1 MYRASTPTHYFRLP
15 YEPEE
20 IEEIWL
26 NYEQNGQKILKK
38 TMADLTYADDIWSI
52 RLTQEETN
60 LFSDAW
66 AMAQIR
72 VLLKNGDSFPSGKFR
87 LAVHDVIDDGVM
99 V

>member
-26 NYEQNGQKILKK
+26 NYEQNGRKILKK

-60 LFSDAW
+60 LFSDAL

-72 VLLKNGDSFPSGKFR
+72 VLLNNGDSFPSEKFR
-87 LAVHDVIDDGVM
+87 LAVHDVLDDEVM